1 MLTDTDVEMA
11 LAAVQRAPAGL
22 DGWHVRHVGTAFEV
36 VADGSDRALLVRC
49 GAAVRH
55 LFLALRAAG
64 NAVTCELFP
73 DPERPDLV
81 ARLQVCGTRIPS
93 LPESELFAALW
104 SWHSVSGPLAAL
116 PVPAPVLDHLRAV
129 ARADGC
135 VLDVVDPEGTDPLLL
150 VLGAPGDDPGD
161 AVTQGWALSD
171 LLLSL
176 EHEGLA
182 AIPLPDQPQ
191 TVLRVGVP
199 RPVLA
204 AAAPG

>member
-1 MLTDTDVEMA
+1 VLTETDVEMA
-11 LAAVQRAPAGL
+11 LAAARRAPAGL
-22 DGWHVRHVGTAFEV
+22 DGWRVRHVGTTFEV
-36 VADGSDRALLVRC
+36 VADGSDHALLVRC
-49 GAAVRH
+49 GAALRH

-73 DPERPDLV
+73 DPVQPDLV

-93 LPESELFAALW
+93 LPESELFEALW
-104 SWHSVSGPLAAL
+104 SWRTASSPLADL
-116 PVPAPVLDHLRAV
+116 PVPAPVVDHLRAV
-129 ARADGC
+129 VRADGC
-135 VLDVVDPEGTDPLLL
+135 ALDVVGPPDAGPLVL

-176 EHEGLA
+176 EHDGLA
-182 AIPLPDQPQ
+182 AAPLPDHPQ

-199 RPVLA
+199 GPVLA